1 MPLEK
6 TEKSFKNRE
15 DHTRKAYAGIRQMLF
30 LKEIVPG
37 QKIAYRDLA
46 DRLGMSPT
54 PVIQALKWLE
64 FQSLVQH
71 VPNRGYY
78 TTPFS
83 LKEAREIFE
92 LRELLELSLLP
103 QAIRHMDETGIR
115 TLSSALDTHL
125 NAKRE
130 PYLNERL
137 IKDRDFHLA
146 LAALSQT
153 QVQLRTLRNLYDL
166 LYLKYR
172 GGYFSSPPMDTTDDE
187 HRKLFSFVT
196 SKDLKNARRLLLQHL
211 SKTKAHVMENLARI
225 KAEKNDIGL
234 F

>member
-1 MPLEK
+1 MPQNKKEK
-6 TEKSFKNRE
+6 AVKNRE
-15 DHTRKAYAGIRQMLF
+15 DHTQKAYAGIRQMLF

-46 DRLGMSPT
+46 ERLGMSPT

-71 VPNRGYY
+71 IPNRGYY
-78 TTPFS
+78 TAPFS
-83 LKEAREIFE
+83 LKEAQEIFE

-103 QAIRHMDETGIR
+103 ETIKHIDENGKKK
-115 TLSSALDTHL
+115 LKAALDAHL

-137 IKDRDFHLA
+137 IKDRDFHLT
-146 LAALSQT
+146 LAAISQT
-153 QVQLRTLRNLYDL
+153 QVQLQVLRNLYDL

-172 GGYFSSPPMDTTDDE
+172 GGYFSSLPMDTTDDD
-187 HRKLFSFVT
+187 H
-196 SKDLKNARRLLLQHL
+196 RRLFAAVMAKNLKAARASLSQHL
-211 SKTKAHVMENLARI
+211 SKVKAHVLENLARI
-225 KAEKNDIGL
+225 KAEEKDLGFL
-234 F
+234 